1 MSIKLPSRSR
11 SHPVGI
17 GQERRCCPRTIK
29 RHASWSMRLLC
40 DILDDVGG
48 RMKVEDE
55 YLDVL
60 QNIEFAIMRV
70 FRADRSLLDLDA
82 KDAVAA
88 LIRHYRAEQEQG
100 APRIFV
106 LGDAVRS
113 LRSSGGRPLGNPYYG
128 ARFPAFPR
136 AASFTPKQEECI
148 MFLCRKKAKEHLHE
162 VSSHQ

>member
-1 MSIKLPSRSR
+1 
-11 SHPVGI
+11 
-17 GQERRCCPRTIK
+17 
-29 RHASWSMRLLC
+29 MRLLC

-88 LIRHYRAEQEQG
+88 LIRHYRAEQEQRSPPTMRLGGQAQRVFDSMLPICEWRMGRKGPLVPAELGPAPADPNTLDDIG
-100 APRIFV
+100 ACLRRIQKSIDFWNKSNGRQGYLSFV
-106 LGDAVRS
+106 TQYVA
-113 LRSSGGRPLGNPYYG
+113 
-128 ARFPAFPR
+128 
-136 AASFTPKQEECI
+136 
-148 MFLCRKKAKEHLHE
+148 
-162 VSSHQ
+162 